1 MRSKGQ
7 SERSHTDE
15 QKSLFIL
22 FGLGQA
28 GKSGCR
34 EYSALFTRLAQC
46 AQVKEVKVVKVV
58 PAVSFREKFR
68 GRAFRRKNSQKRYP
82 NYLTDLYESGAEA
95 QSVNVGKSSYFPASP
110 VLLHPFCPDYEI
122 FCLNEPLAW
131 TLRTLP
137 PLPLHA

>member
-46 AQVKEVKVVKVV
+46 AQVKEVKEVKVVKVV

-68 GRAFRRKNSQKRYP
+68 GRAFRRENSKKRSP
-82 NYLTDLYESGAEA
+82 NYLTDLYESDVGWE
-95 QSVNVGKSSYFPASP
+95 SVKVGKSPYFPTSSI
-110 VLLHPFCPDYEI
+110 LLHPFCPD
-122 FCLNEPLAW
+122 
-131 TLRTLP
+131 
-137 PLPLHA
+137 